1 MTRRSDQMMD
11 GSWHLAKP
19 TSGNE
24 PTPRGAP
31 VKVHLVWYGIWLVAT
46 LKAILGGV
54 SLEDEEIMDEAHSRA
69 LRAVGDA
76 AGAELGDVKLLRNDA
91 GLERRGDGRAQEG
104 REDGSGELHVDRWCK
119 LVL

>member
-1 MTRRSDQMMD
+1 MMD

-24 PTPRGAP
+24 PTPRGAL
-31 VKVHLVWYGIWLVAT
+31 VKVHLAWYGIWLVAT

-54 SLEDEEIMDEAHSRA
+54 SLEDQEMMDEAHLRA

-76 AGAELGDVKLLRNDA
+76 AGTEFGDVKLLRNRCGPREA
-91 GLERRGDGRAQEG
+91 RRRQSPGGPR
-104 REDGSGELHVDRWCK
+104 R
-119 LVL
+119 